1 MTIYV
6 VLKYRD
12 EAEAHHAYDLLSQI
26 VPNAYKMTTKDGKIY
41 VCVSNEKNAE
51 EVQKALIKW
60 ADSEEYPMPDTTSI
74 ENRLVFEIELTNEEL
89 SEFESLFEDAE
100 SFTDY
105 RLSEIGTAIKNDF
118 REDWN
123 LEKRRRFC
131 AWFFLKGLNEGWL
144 LDEVG
149 GL

>member
-60 ADSEEYPMPDTTSI
+60 ADSEEYPVPDTISI
-74 ENRLVFEIELTNEEL
+74 ENRLVFEMELTNDEL
-89 SEFESLFEDAE
+89 LEFERLFEDAE

-105 RLSEIGTAIKNDF
+105 RLNEIGTEVKGF
-118 REDWN
+118 RDWN
-123 LEKRRRFC
+123 LEKRRRFV
-131 AWFFLKGLNEGWL
+131 AFFFLKGLNEGWL

>member
-1 MTIYV
+1 MAIYV

-60 ADSEEYPMPDTTSI
+60 ADSEEYPMPDTISI
-74 ENRLVFEIELTNEEL
+74 ENRLVLTEYKCKYCGAVFATERDL
-89 SEFESLFEDAE
+89 DVHLKFLG
-100 SFTDY
+100 TDPK
-105 RLSEIGTAIKNDF
+105 IH
-118 REDWN
+118 
-123 LEKRRRFC
+123 LEK
-131 AWFFLKGLNEGWL
+131 LKRLREETERGSSRYMK
-144 LDEVG
+144 V
-149 GL
+149 